1 MRAHT
6 IAVLFVSLVVTVSGQ
21 GPAANPELLARIR
34 AGDTQR
40 AEDCSD
46 QASIRIRATLRF
58 NSAHTLLR
66 LRLKPRCGCF

>member
-21 GPAANPELLARIR
+21 GPAANSELLARIR

-40 AEDCSD
+40 AEGLLRSGVDPNTRD
-46 QASIRIRATLRF
+46 AIRF
-58 NSAHTLLR
+58 NSAHV
-66 LRLKPRCGCF
+66 RCCVCA